1 MSMLAPR
8 VDNRRYFAPLL
19 VALIALAWVALV
31 AWGESPY
38 GRFLRHDE
46 LANVDIGLNAESFG
60 VMAVFVAGWT
70 VMTIA
75 MMLPTSLPL
84 FTMFQRLVRRREDS
98 GLLLALLI
106 AGYLVTW
113 SAFGLAAHMGDAV
126 LHLGV
131 DRWHWLDDN
140 SQYIAGAT
148 VLLAGVYQFTPLKYK
163 CLDQCRSPMSFITG
177 HWHGSRERIES
188 FKLGVHHGVFCV
200 GCCWSLMLLM
210 FAVGTGNIAWM
221 LGLGAVMA
229 VEKNMPWGRRLS
241 VPLGVALV
249 AAGFAVLIFAGGA
262 ACAHGAA
269 DCGAP
274 H

>member
-1 MSMLAPR
+1 MSAFAPR
-8 VDNRRYFAPLL
+8 VDSRRYFAPLL
-19 VALIALAWVALV
+19 VALIALAWLALF

-38 GRFLRHDE
+38 SRFLRHDE
-46 LANVDIGLNAESFG
+46 LAEIDVGFNAESLG
-60 VMAVFVAGWT
+60 LMSVFVAGWT

-84 FTMFQRLVRRREDS
+84 FTLFQRLVRRRDDS
-98 GLLLALLI
+98 ALLLAFLI
-106 AGYLVTW
+106 AGYLAIW

-126 LHLGV
+126 VHLGV

-140 SQYIAGAT
+140 SQYIAGGT
-148 VLLAGVYQFTPLKYK
+148 VLLAGIYQFTPLKYK
-163 CLDQCRSPMSFITG
+163 CLDKCRSPMSFITS

-210 FAVGTGNIAWM
+210 FAVGVGNIAWM
-221 LGLGAVMA
+221 LALGAVMA
-229 VEKNMPWGRRLS
+229 VEKNASWGRRLS
-241 VPLGVALV
+241 APLGAALV
-249 AAGFAVLIFAGGA
+249 AAGFAVLVFAGDP
-262 ACAHGAA
+262 ACAHTVA

>member
-1 MSMLAPR
+1 MSAFAPR
-8 VDNRRYFAPLL
+8 VDSRRYFAPLL
-19 VALIALAWVALV
+19 IALIALAWLALF

-46 LANVDIGLNAESFG
+46 LANVDIGPNGESLG

-70 VMTIA
+70 LMTIA

-84 FTMFQRLVRRREDS
+84 FTLFQRLVRHREDR

-106 AGYLVTW
+106 LGYLAIW
-113 SAFGLAAHMGDAV
+113 SAFGLAAHLGDAV
-126 LHLGV
+126 LHLGIA
-131 DRWHWLDDN
+131 RWHWLDDN

-177 HWHGSRERIES
+177 HWHGSRERTES
-188 FKLGVHHGVFCV
+188 FKLGVHHGIFCV

-210 FAVGTGNIAWM
+210 FAVGTGSIAWM

-229 VEKNMPWGRRLS
+229 VEKNLPWGRRLS
-241 VPLGVALV
+241 APLGLALIAV
-249 AAGFAVLIFAGGA
+249 GFAVLIFAGGA
-262 ACAHGAA
+262 ACAHTAG
-269 DCGAP
+269 DCAR
-274 H
+274 